1 MGSLTQRLMDEA
13 GYVTKG
19 GRLLQHFMT
28 ARPFLCN
35 WQITYRCNFN
45 CSICS
50 FWSECHSPADE
61 LTLDQVKVVA
71 DRLRPLGPLVISMA
85 GGEPLIRKDLP
96 DIASILSKD
105 HFFTLITNGWLLTP
119 ELAERLYAS
128 GLQDIHVSLDYANPD
143 KHDGM
148 RRCKGAFDRAVKA
161 VETLRDA
168 RPDRRHRVHLM
179 AVLLDDNTE
188 EIEPLIALAEKL
200 GVSFE
205 LSLYS
210 HRRGQKPV
218 RMPTEPVAR
227 HLVDLKKRHPTTFV
241 SMSDYLAAFD
251 QAIKNQGMPECRG
264 GQTFF
269 NIDDRGRVARCID
282 TNEQPVASLLEHDLE
297 TVLARLRT
305 QCKADPCGDC
315 WTSCRGFG
323 DVMVGPR
330 GLARSLPDFV
340 RATRPL

>member
-1 MGSLTQRLMDEA
+1 MGSISERLIEEA

-19 GRLLQHFMT
+19 GRLLQRFMT

-50 FWSECHSPADE
+50 FWSECHQPSDE

-71 DRLRPLGPLVISMA
+71 ERLRPLAPLVVSMA

-96 DIASILSKD
+96 EIAREISRD
-105 HFFTLITNGWLLTP
+105 HYFTLITNGWFLTR
-119 ELAERLYAS
+119 ELAEQLYDN
-128 GLQDIHVSLDYANPD
+128 GLHDIHVSIDYANPD
-143 KHDGM
+143 RHDAM
-148 RRCKGAFDRAVKA
+148 RKCKGAFDRAVQA
-161 VETLRDA
+161 IELLRDT
-168 RPDRRHRVHLM
+168 RPDRRHRVHVM
-179 AVLLDDNTE
+179 AVLLDDNVE
-188 EIEPLIALAEKL
+188 DIEQLIHLAEEL

-210 HRRGQKPV
+210 HRRGQKPL
-218 RMPTEPVAR
+218 RLPTQPVAE
-227 HLVDLKKRHPTTFV
+227 HLSELKRRHPSTFV

-251 QAIKNQGMPECRG
+251 QAIKNEGMPECRAG
-264 GQTFF
+264 RTFF
-269 NIDDRGRVARCID
+269 NIDDRGRVSRCID
-282 TNEQPVASLLEHDLE
+282 TNDQPVASLLEHDID
-297 TVLARLRT
+297 TVLSRLAT
-305 QCKADPCGDC
+305 QAKSDPCGDC

-330 GLARSLPDFV
+330 GMARSLPDFL
-340 RATRPL
+340 RAVKPL